1 MEKTKSKSAKKSK
14 KHKSKIKGEKKES
27 QKGNKLE
34 KNGLVHLHLFCFFDL
49 LFAFAFILLFSAIFQ
64 AKSPPPKKKKANRKS
79 KINAK
84 RNANGQVHFFPSS
97 FPF

>member
-64 AKSPPPKKKKANRKS
+64 AKSPPPKKKQIEKAK
-79 KINAK
+79 
-84 RNANGQVHFFPSS
+84 
-97 FPF
+97 